1 VPIWLASAAKVIG
14 WKGFVS
20 IGLAIA
26 LLAAWLLHKHDVG
39 TIENLRNKNAQT
51 EARLTISNQSIA
63 ELQSDLA
70 AKNAESLARAAAL
83 TASEKQRAADDL
95 RLAQEQKASQTQ
107 IDRLNGLALSQRPVG
122 ECTVPKELD
131 DALTGL

>member
-1 VPIWLASAAKVIG
+1 MELTDADWKDVRISRSGFCGAGCAGSDALVPIWQASAAKVIG

-70 AKNAESLARAAAL
+70 AKPAESLARAAAL
-83 TASEKQRAADDL
+83 TASE
-95 RLAQEQKASQTQ
+95 
-107 IDRLNGLALSQRPVG
+107 IF
-122 ECTVPKELD
+122 C
-131 DALTGL
+131 